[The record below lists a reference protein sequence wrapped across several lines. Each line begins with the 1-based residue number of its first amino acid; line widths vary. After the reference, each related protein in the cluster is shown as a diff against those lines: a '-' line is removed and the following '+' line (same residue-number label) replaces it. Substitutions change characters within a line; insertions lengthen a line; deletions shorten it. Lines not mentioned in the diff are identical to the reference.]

1 MAIYD
6 PTNPPLFLTGTVSTV
21 VSGDTYPYTDNTG
34 LNAAGAKV
42 DYTITVGS
50 ISSQS
55 VGTANIRSG
64 NSKEYNG
71 LDIKTGDWVASANGH
86 ICLQI
91 TSIISKSATQI
102 QFVAK
107 DVDMISYKTYADNTF
122 STSDDIA
129 FFEVSDNGQPL
140 ITTGGVSFFTT
151 PSSIDKIQGRFA
163 ATEETERYR
172 FEFSTDQSG
181 ISIGDTVTVDTTN
194 GNFVKFGDTNSSD
207 VPLGVVLEKTM
218 GGRVIYI
225 KPFNTLVDNHSAPE
239 LLTGDA
245 GDIYYTDP
253 ANPGKMT
260 LIKATGSKAIF
271 LQVKDPV
278 STVITTTQANYLPDA
293 NDSLIINGVEVF
305 EGGVDTTPTTV
316 DALINLINGDTSNHY
331 VTASKNSVFAY
342 TETGDGT
349 GPTNG
354 VVIVTISSDNGSTY
368 DPVDVLFDD
377 GTNTLTV
384 TFDENTGETLKD
396 LTDLGAPGYLAFTAT
411 EIANVLNAE
420 FTANGIELEAEA
432 IDSANASYPDLKIS
446 ATTASTTIDITGTD
460 TDVLGDT
467 FLTGTG
473 VATSTSASSADFL
486 VLTRADGGDILITA
500 SKGDYINV
508 NGLTSSSMGSPAV
521 LLMLEGVGDAGA
533 SEVGVETDSDLNQTP
548 SVTTSDGDAT
558 GVFITYTPFQDSNVQ
573 ILVNGVNVNLG
584 DGAKN
589 QPCYFSADGGT
600 NARAIADITAG
611 DQLYWNGSIAGY
623 ELDGTDEIDVIY
635 DASSDDL

>member
-6 PTNPPLFLTGTVSTV
+6 PTNPPLFLNGTVSTV

-42 DYTITVGS
+42 DYTITVDAIGS
-50 ISSQS
+50 QT
-55 VGTANIRSG
+55 VGTSDIRSG
-64 NSKEYNG
+64 NNKEYTG
-71 LDIKTGDWVASANGH
+71 IDIKTGDWVTSANGQ

-91 TSIISKSATQI
+91 TSIISKSDTSI
-102 QFVAK
+102 QLVAK
-107 DVDMISYKTYADNTF
+107 DVDMISYKTYANNSF
-122 STSDDIA
+122 SNGDDIA

-140 ITTGGVSFFTT
+140 ITTSDISFFTT
-151 PSSIDKIQGRFA
+151 PASIDKIQGRFA

-207 VPLGVVLEKTM
+207 VTLGVVLEKTM

-239 LLTGDA
+239 LLTGNA

-260 LIKATGSKAIF
+260 LTKATGSKAIF

-278 STVITTTQANYLPDA
+278 STVITTTQSNYLPDA
-293 NDSLIINGVEVF
+293 NDSLVINGVEVF
-305 EGGVDTTPTTV
+305 EGGVDTTPATV
-316 DALINLINGDTSNHY
+316 GDLITLINEDTSVHY
-331 VTASKNSVFAY
+331 VTASKDSVFAS
-342 TETGDGT
+342 TETGDGAV
-349 GPTNG
+349 PTNG
-354 VVIVTISSDNGSTY
+354 VVIVTISDNGGSTY

-384 TFDENTGETLKD
+384 TFDENTGETLKE
-396 LTDLGAPGYLAFTAT
+396 LTDLGAPGYLSFTAT

-432 IDSANASYPDLKIS
+432 IDSGTAGYPDLKIS
-446 ATTASTTIDITGTD
+446 ATTDTATIDITGTD

-473 VATSTSASSADFL
+473 VATSTPASSADFL
-486 VLTRADGGDILITA
+486 ILTRTDGGDIMITA
-500 SKGDYINV
+500 NKGDYINV
-508 NGLTSSSMGSPAV
+508 NGLTSSSMGSSAV
-521 LLMLEGVGDAGA
+521 LLMLEGVGDGGA
-533 SEVGVETDSDLNQTP
+533 SEVGVETPSDLNQVP
-548 SVTTSDGDAT
+548 NVTSSDGDAT
-558 GVFITYTPFQDSNVQ
+558 GVFITYTPFLDSNVQ
-573 ILVNGVNVNLG
+573 ILVNGVDVNVG
-584 DGAKN
+584 DGVKTKA
-589 QPCYFSADGGT
+589 CYFSGDGGT
-600 NARAIADITAG
+600 NARSISDITAG
-611 DQLYWNGSIAGY
+611 DQLHWNGSIIGY
-623 ELDGTDEIDVIY
+623 ELDNTDEVDVIY
-635 DASSDDL
+635 DASSTDL